1 MTNFTIPQDPHK
13 FSLDALEAASPEL
26 RHTVATQPFKF
37 TIPRLESLPPAAS
50 KYYIVRDADQ
60 PGLCCFIYPP
70 SQRYP
75 KGYRSL
81 LVEKKPK
88 GTRVT
93 VRVTICGVGDMPMTA
108 LKGKPSVRSRTDEI
122 IGQLRL
128 GIDPNQ
134 VAKEE
139 RADKARQQQA
149 DTVANITLGKAFEKC
164 LEIQPV
170 APRTLVG
177 YRLAMERDLAPWK
190 DKPLRDIT
198 GAMAVTRHAE
208 LAQAKTGN
216 PARAM
221 QVLRKVHRFATQ
233 FWGTEDNELPFG
245 RCPVDKVNAVA
256 RSWAKTTPRTRKLGD
271 ADIGPWLVAVRNLPK
286 TQKRGD
292 GLLAAHFFELML
304 LTGLRRREAAFLRWA
319 DVDLR
324 RKTLTV
330 RDTKNHTDHTLP
342 ITKRVEEILKER
354 QAALSAA
361 KELAKRKPKPTN
373 LAHATDL
380 EQYVIG
386 LEETRHQIATINA
399 ETGILI
405 SAHDLRRT
413 WASIADKAGVGA
425 YAIKAILNHKTTGDV
440 TGTHYAQV
448 DVDDMRKPLQKVE
461 DYVLAKLASARGE
474 NVIPLRDAQDLAA

>member
-1 MTNFTIPQDPHK
+1 MTGNKITEDPYK
-13 FSLDALEAASPEL
+13 ITLASLTESAPEL
-26 RHTVATQPFKF
+26 RHTIETPSFNF
-37 TIPRLESLPPAAS
+37 TIPRLKALPPAGL
-50 KYYIVRDADQ
+50 KEYIVRDAEQ
-60 PGLCCFIYPP
+60 QGLCCRIYPP
-70 SQRYP
+70 SLRSPEGQRT
-75 KGYRSL
+75 
-81 LVEKKPK
+81 LVVVKKPK
-88 GTRVT
+88 GSRVT
-93 VRVTICGVGDMPMTA
+93 VRVSICAVGDLPMTA
-108 LKGKPSVRSRTDEI
+108 LKGKVSVRSRADDI

-134 VAKEE
+134 VAREE
-139 RADKARQQQA
+139 RAAKARQTQA
-149 DTVANITLGKAFEKC
+149 DVLASITLSQAFEKC

-177 YRLAMERDLAPWK
+177 YRLAMDRDLAPWK
-190 DKPLRDIT
+190 DKPLKDIT

-221 QVLRKVHRFATQ
+221 QVLRKVHRFASQ

-271 ADIGPWLVAVRNLPK
+271 GDIGPWLAAVRNLPK

-292 GLLAAHFFELML
+292 GQLAAHYFELML
-304 LTGLRRREAAFLRWA
+304 LSALRRREAAFLKWE
-319 DVDLR
+319 DVDWR
-324 RKTLTV
+324 RKTITV

-342 ITKRVEEILKER
+342 MTRRVEEILKER
-354 QAALSAA
+354 KAALAAA
-361 KELAKRKPKPTN
+361 KELAQRKPKPTN
-373 LAHATDL
+373 LAHAADL

-386 LEETRHQIATINA
+386 LEETRHQIATIRA
-399 ETGILI
+399 ETGILV

-413 WASIADKAGVGA
+413 WASLADKAGVGA

-448 DVDDMRKPLQKVE
+448 DVDDMRRPMQQVE
-461 DYVLAKLASARGE
+461 NYILAKLAAARGE
-474 NVIPLRDAQDLAA
+474 KVIPLLPVREVAA